1 MKQLVHLTRRSYH
14 NTFNLWM
21 LLHVPRHGFCLLE
34 KPETENWNSRFEQ
47 VCVAHLRVSQS
58 RYGLTSSRRGSETP
72 NPWTLQH
79 EDCYQTCSSW
89 LPINTNNLSFSFLC
103 SNIALCFHQLMQ
115 HIKDFHYLPC
125 EPRRNSL
132 NALCVLHL
140 LAFPLKNWVTRQ
152 NPPCNLVFTKLCVKF
167 WGILLWFQSGFVY
180 FICKGDFWKL
190 TLKHLKI
197 VKTQNNPW

>member
-1 MKQLVHLTRRSYH
+1 VWDKNNDFTATNARLAREKKKSKNPPTVHVQVCASMKQLVHLTIRSYH

-89 LPINTNNLSFSFLC
+89 LPINTNIFSFSFLC

-140 LAFPLKNWVTRQ
+140 
-152 NPPCNLVFTKLCVKF
+152 
-167 WGILLWFQSGFVY
+167 
-180 FICKGDFWKL
+180 
-190 TLKHLKI
+190 
-197 VKTQNNPW
+197 